1 MIEIKLGDDHIVNIA
16 ATTFWGPDGKPISAQ
31 DFIKRMFG
39 ELPELFKD
47 EDALR
52 SLWSDP
58 DTRKAL
64 LARLSERGYDALVLM
79 QIKEAISGQDSDIYD
94 VLAHIAYSRNMMTRQ
109 HRAEVGRRRVEVE
122 YDAKLAAFLN
132 FVLGHYVENGVE
144 DLDRMKLPDY
154 LKLKFG
160 TLAEG
165 GAALGG
171 MDQVISS
178 YVDFQRHIYSPS
190 N

>member
-1 MIEIKLGDDHIVNIA
+1 MKHIA

-47 EDALR
+47 EDELR
-52 SLWSDP
+52 TVWSDP
-58 DTRKAL
+58 DTRKEL
-64 LARLSERGYDALVLM
+64 LKRLSERGYDALVLM
-79 QIKEAISGQDSDIYD
+79 QIKDAINAQDSDVFD
-94 VLAHIAYSRNMMTRQ
+94 VLAYIAYSHNMMTRK
-109 HRAEVGRRRVEVE
+109 HRAEVGRRRVEGA
-122 YDAKLAAFLN
+122 YDSKIAAFLD
-132 FVLGHYVENGVE
+132 FVLGHYVDHGVE
-144 DLDRMKLPDY
+144 ELDRSKLPDY
-154 LKLKFG
+154 LKLRYG
-160 TLAEG
+160 TLNEG

-178 YVDFQRHIYSPS
+178 YIEFQRHIYSPS